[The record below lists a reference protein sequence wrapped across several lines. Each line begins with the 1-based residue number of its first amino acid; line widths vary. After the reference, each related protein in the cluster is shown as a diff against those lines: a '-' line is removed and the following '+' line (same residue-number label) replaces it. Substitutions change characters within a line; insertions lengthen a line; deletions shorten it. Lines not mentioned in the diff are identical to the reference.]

1 MLTLGDVSVK
11 LEAMNIE
18 RTAELESRAKVH
30 AALGDVTRLQIVD
43 LLTVGDASA
52 SEVGAALGVPSN
64 LLAHHLRVLE
74 EVDLVVRRRSEG
86 DGRRW
91 YLSRGPAAD
100 RDVTGRSILGSPS
113 RVVFVC
119 TANTARSHLAAALW
133 RQASPIAAVSAGTHP
148 GERIHPGAVKAADR
162 HGLPLPAV
170 APQLLEGLQQGGD
183 LVITVCDR
191 AHEELGG
198 VGWAHWSV
206 LDPVPDGTKAAFDA
220 AYADLASRVTALA
233 PRLAP
238 AS

>member
-1 MLTLGDVSVK
+1 
-11 LEAMNIE
+11 MNIE
-18 RTAELESRAKVH
+18 RTVELEGRAKVH
-30 AALGDVTRLQIVD
+30 GALADVTRLLIVD

-52 SEVGAALGVPSN
+52 SEVGTALGVPSN
-64 LLAHHLRVLE
+64 LLAHHLKVLE
-74 EVDLVVRRRSEG
+74 QTHLVVRRRSEG

-91 YLSRGPAAD
+91 YLSLGPAAEPEM
-100 RDVTGRSILGSPS
+100 TGGSVLGSPS

-148 GERIHPGAVKAADR
+148 GDRIHPGAVKAAHR
-162 HGLPLPAV
+162 HGLPLPDV
-170 APQLLEGLQQGGD
+170 APQLLDTVQGGGD

-198 VGWAHWSV
+198 LGWAHWSV
-206 LDPVPDGTKAAFDA
+206 RDPAPDGTKAAFDA
-220 AYADLASRVTALA
+220 AYHDLASRVAALA